1 MEYLSKM
8 IAARAYLASAGGQ
21 KSSEFQPQWFSAEVA
36 DVVVSLADAD
46 VKAGVGGDGKLL
58 AGVAGLPSF
67 VASKSVLTGAGHAF
81 HDFRCAGVEGERG
94 RQHHTHGFLC
104 AVCQRDAV
112 ADALAI
118 EVHVGLGVDA
128 GVVNR
133 SHAGRGEGQES
144 PPF

>member
-1 MEYLSKM
+1 M
-8 IAARAYLASAGGQ
+8 
-21 KSSEFQPQWFSAEVA
+21 A
-36 DVVVSLADAD
+36 DVVEGLAHAD
-46 VKAGVGGDGKLL
+46 VKT
-58 AGVAGLPSF
+58 GVAGYAEL
-67 VASKSVLTGAGHAF
+67 VARASVQPGVGACQAVFAATGHAF